1 MSIQLKVLKVFGR
14 YRSVFYESL
23 QYVTVFEIRI
33 LIVLK
38 HRRNNHLK

>member
-23 QYVTVFEIRI
+23 QYVTGLLETSLLLH
-33 LIVLK
+33 LI
-38 HRRNNHLK
+38 